1 MGGNYTLTCLEC
13 GKSFDDSE
21 DGFLLSCTEKHMPSL
36 LRARFAGRR
45 FTVREALAGIFR
57 YRGWLPVRRALRRAG
72 RPVVFPGLALGA
84 HLGLRRLLLAVSGY
98 WPERGA
104 RLETCSFKELEA
116 LSVIARRPRRA
127 RGRIVVASAGNTG
140 RAFLQI
146 SSLTGVPVLV
156 VVPESALPE
165 MWTTVEKRP
174 EAKLVVVKAPSDYA
188 DAIDVADRISELD
201 GFFAEGGARNVARRD
216 GLGTVTLAAVEAA
229 GEIPEHYVQAVGS
242 GTGAIGAWEAN
253 LRLIEDGRFGGRKMR
268 LHLVQNSPFAI
279 MTEAWSRGSRQTSP
293 VAEDEARS
301 RIARLHSPVLSNRRP
316 PYGLRGGVFDALVD
330 TAGSMYTVSAEEAVE
345 AGRLFESLEGCDLDP
360 AAQVALAGLIRA
372 VSGGEVKNN
381 ESVLLNVT
389 GAGKRRIE
397 REGRALACAP
407 DMVLGVREEVSAAI
421 GEALGDQRVQVG
433 G

>member
-1 MGGNYTLTCLEC
+1 MSGHYTLTCLEC
-13 GKSFDDSE
+13 GKSYDDTE
-21 DGFLLSCTEKHMPSL
+21 DRFLLSCTEKHVPSL

-45 FTVREALAGIFR
+45 FAVREALAGIFR

-72 RPVVFPGLALGA
+72 RPVVFPSRALGA
-84 HLGLRRLLLAVSGY
+84 RLGLRRLLLAVSGY

-116 LSVIARRPRRA
+116 LSVIARRPWRA

-156 VVPESALPE
+156 VVPESAAPE
-165 MWTTVEKRP
+165 MWTTVARHP
-174 EAKLVVVKAPSDYA
+174 QAKLAVVKAPADYA
-188 DAIDVADRISELD
+188 DAIEMADRIAELD

-216 GLGTVTLAAVEAA
+216 GLGTVILAAVETA

-253 LRLIEDGRFGGRKMR
+253 LRLIGDGRFGGRKMR

-279 MTEAWSRGSRQTSP
+279 MSEAWARGSRQTQP
-293 VAEDEARS
+293 PPEEEARG
-301 RIARLHSPVLSNRRP
+301 RIARLHSPVLANRRP
-316 PYGLRGGVFDALVD
+316 PYALRGGVYDALAD
-330 TAGSMYTVSAEEAVE
+330 TAGCMYTVSGEEAAE

-360 AAQVALAGLIRA
+360 AAQVALAGLIQA
-372 VSGGEVKNN
+372 VSRGEVKAN

-389 GAGKRRIE
+389 GAGKSRIE
-397 REGRALACAP
+397 SEGKRRPCVP
-407 DMVLGVREEVSAAI
+407 DIFLDMHEEVSASL
-421 GEALGDQRVQVG
+421 GEALGG
-433 G
+433 PLS

>member
-1 MGGNYTLTCLEC
+1 MGGHYTLTCLEC
-13 GKSFDDSE
+13 GKSYNDTE
-21 DGFLLSCTEKHMPSL
+21 DGFLLSCTEKHVPSL

-72 RPVVFPGLALGA
+72 RPVVFPSRALGA
-84 HLGLRRLLLAVSGY
+84 RLGLRRLLLAVSGY

-116 LSVIARRPRRA
+116 LSVIARRPWRA

-156 VVPESALPE
+156 VVPESAVSE
-165 MWTTVEKRP
+165 MWTTVARHP
-174 EAKLVVVKAPSDYA
+174 QAKLAVVKAPADYA
-188 DAIDVADRISELD
+188 DAIEVADRIAELD

-216 GLGTVTLAAVEAA
+216 GLGTVILAAVEAA
-229 GEIPEHYVQAVGS
+229 EEIPVHYVQAVGS

-268 LHLVQNSPFAI
+268 LHLVQNAPFAI
-279 MTEAWSRGSRQTSP
+279 MSEAWARGSRQTQP
-293 VAEDEARS
+293 PAEEEARR

-316 PYGLRGGVFDALVD
+316 PYALRGGVYDALAD
-330 TAGSMYTVSAEEAVE
+330 TSGLMYTVSREEAVE

-360 AAQVALAGLIRA
+360 AAQVALAGLIQA
-372 VSGGEVKNN
+372 ISNGEVKAN

-389 GAGKRRIE
+389 GAGKNRIE
-397 REGRALACAP
+397 TEGRTRPCVPDIVLDMREDLTAAL
-407 DMVLGVREEVSAAI
+407 
-421 GEALGDQRVQVG
+421 GEALNGPLS
-433 G
+433 